1 MAKYFL
7 GSVGEV
13 EAYEVIS
20 SISGE
25 TTMNLAF
32 TSKSLTDSAVN
43 ISVNKEQII
52 DSYNGAPAGVF
63 YHSPSITIS
72 LSDIMWRPEYLES
85 SLGFAFN
92 EMCDEG
98 NIEYYQI
105 EGTTNSAGYFSFS
118 GTNYKRPV
126 KIQMPGV
133 SAEDSP
139 YVVMGR
145 LQGENEWYTYN
156 YDSATGY
163 IGYDPSIPSRG
174 STTGVL
180 APNATYCF
188 RYPVTSSQSR
198 LMQLTTHIL
207 PKELFLVITTP
218 LFAAEA
224 CDSNFEGSQN
234 LPEDLMVSTGKKV
247 GKLVYEV
254 PRWALDGDTSF
265 SFSMSS
271 NSGMQLSGTVLES
284 IDNEEEPTYMR
295 IREFIKTR
303 VWYEGLVDIVWDG
316 TWASSSSG
324 VDYGGHIY
332 GVYADGSYEA
342 LISSKDDIRFVI
354 KPTVG
359 TTWSCTNDNKYTY
372 NGITYNVT
380 GKFNVFDGTAAVYP
394 AVLWEDENHEEILL
408 ILTDMNI
415 IIDSGG

>member
-13 EAYEVIS
+13 EAYEVVS

-25 TTMNLAF
+25 SSMNLVF

-72 LSDIMWRPEYLES
+72 LSDIMWRPEYLEA

-92 EMCDEG
+92 DMCDEG

-105 EGTTNSAGYFSFS
+105 EVTTNERGYFSFT
-118 GTNYKRPV
+118 GTNYKRPTKV
-126 KIQMPGV
+126 IIPGM
-133 SAEDSP
+133 SAEDCP
-139 YVVMGR
+139 YVVMGK
-145 LQGENEWYTYN
+145 LQGETDWFSYN
-156 YDSATGY
+156 YNPTSLT
-163 IGYDPSIPSRG
+163 IGRNDDLPSL
-174 STTGVL
+174 STDGVL

-188 RYPVTSSQSR
+188 RYPIASSQSR
-198 LMQLTTHIL
+198 ALQLTAQIV

-218 LFAAEA
+218 LFVAEG
-224 CDSNFEGSQN
+224 CDSNFEDSQN
-234 LPEDLMVSTGKKV
+234 LPENMMISTGKKA

-265 SFSMSS
+265 SFSMSNS
-271 NSGMQLSGTVLES
+271 SGMQLSGTVLES
-284 IDNEEEPTYMR
+284 IDNEQDPTFMR

-316 TWASSSSG
+316 TWTSSSSG

-332 GVYADGSYEA
+332 GIYADGTYEA
-342 LISSKDDIRFVI
+342 LTSSRDDIKFVI
-354 KPTVG
+354 KPSAY
-359 TTWSCTNDNKYTY
+359 TTWVASNVDKYTY

-380 GKFNVFDGTAAVYP
+380 GNFTLFNGSALVYP

-408 ILTDMNI
+408 ILTDINTN
-415 IIDSGG
+415 IDSGG